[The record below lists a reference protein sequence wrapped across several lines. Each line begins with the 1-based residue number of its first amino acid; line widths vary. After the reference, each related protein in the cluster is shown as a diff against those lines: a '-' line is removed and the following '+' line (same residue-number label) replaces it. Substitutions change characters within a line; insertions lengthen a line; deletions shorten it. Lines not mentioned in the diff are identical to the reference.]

1 MSWSCVGAG
10 VATVVFLGIVA
21 MLGLAIVINLFEDR
35 RD

>member
-10 VATVVFLGIVA
+10 VATVVFFGIVV
-21 MLGLAIVINLFEDR
+21 MLGLAIVINLFDR